1 MKKGVLWA
9 IIAAAISFVVI
20 LVFLNFEE
28 PEFKKVDIF
37 YHVTLANPDLYR
49 EGIFA
54 DSFIIQKGEYIF
66 RFVPNGDSPKIL
78 SITLTGSSFSFS
90 EDFELEG
97 NPHET
102 GISVYYTW
110 DYIGEKRLLIPDEQE
125 LEILISPHGNI
136 EGPVSLDIIKIV
148 KSGGVT
154 PDAEV

>member
-9 IIAAAISFVVI
+9 IIATAISFVVM
-20 LVFLNFEE
+20 LVFLNFGEQ
-28 PEFKKVDIF
+28 EFKKVDMI
-37 YHVTLANPDLYR
+37 YHVTLANPNLYK

-54 DSFIIQKGEYIF
+54 DSFTIQKGEYIF
-66 RFVPNGDSPKIL
+66 RFVPNGDSPEIL
-78 SITLTGSSFSFS
+78 SITLAGRSFSFS

-97 NPHET
+97 NSHET

-110 DYIGEKRLLIPDEQE
+110 DYIGEKRLLITDEQE

-154 PDAEV
+154 HDAEV